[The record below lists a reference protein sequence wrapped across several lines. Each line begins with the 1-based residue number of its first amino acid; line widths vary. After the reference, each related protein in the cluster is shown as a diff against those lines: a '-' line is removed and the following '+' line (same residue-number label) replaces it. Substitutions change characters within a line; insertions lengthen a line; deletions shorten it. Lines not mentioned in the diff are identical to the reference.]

1 MIESYC
7 LRCKKHTPNLDEHV
21 EITKNHREA
30 LKSLCS
36 ICKSK
41 KSQFIKSSKKGG
53 AVEPFP
59 GEHHLRT
66 ITRKP
71 FQFCGPGTRT
81 DLRLNEDDS
90 PKDWSEPINKVDN
103 VCKNT

>member
-7 LRCKKHTPNLDEHV
+7 LKCKKHTPNLDEHI
-21 EITKNHREA
+21 EITKNNREA
-30 LKSLCS
+30 LKSICS

-41 KSQFIKSSKKGG
+41 KSQFIKSSKQGG

-71 FQFCGPGTRT
+71 YQYCG
-81 DLRLNEDDS
+81 
-90 PKDWSEPINKVDN
+90 
-103 VCKNT
+103 